1 MTIYPLEDYD
11 TFCLLAD
18 AETIL
23 TNNIPSS
30 QRTAWDLL
38 ADVDKEILLRQSSIL
53 IETKIV
59 KPSTLESNLQKACA
73 ILANYSAD
81 KDMTNSDGKG
91 GNVKVKEIDG
101 VVRTEY
107 FNASKDSDSFPSIV
121 SSLLKNYGV
130 TTSSTF
136 TFNRG

>member
-1 MTIYPLEDYD
+1 MIIYPLEDYD

-23 TNNIPSS
+23 INNIPSS

-38 ADVDKEILLRQSSIL
+38 ADIDKEILLRQSSIL

-81 KDMTNSDGKG
+81 KDMLNADGKG
-91 GNVKVKEIDG
+91 GNVKVKEIVG
-101 VVRTEY
+101 VVSTTY

>member
-1 MTIYPLEDYD
+1 MIIYPLEDYD

-23 TNNIPSS
+23 INNIPSS

-38 ADVDKEILLRQSSIL
+38 ADIDKEILLRQSSIL

-91 GNVKVKEIDG
+91 GNVKVKEIVG
-101 VVRTEY
+101 VVSTTY